1 MDSQDHKEEE
11 DNNFID
17 KSLLLG
23 ALIIDLFKQMVDF
36 AFPGEEIQTSISRPG
51 ATT

>member
-1 MDSQDHKEEE
+1 ME

-23 ALIIDLFKQMVDF
+23 ALITYLFKQMVDF
-36 AFPGEEIQTSISRPG
+36 AFPGEEIKTSITMAG